1 MARTAV
7 VILNLNTK
15 DYLEAFLPALI
26 KSTKGLDAEVV
37 VADNGSSDGSL
48 SLVGEKFPC
57 VRTIALDEN
66 TGFTGGYNRAI
77 ARLLDGEDAPEYIVL
92 INSDIE
98 VDESWLESLIAQ
110 LDSDPQ
116 CGVCG
121 PKLHKLLYKDGSYHR
136 STMFEYAG
144 AAGGLIDRNGFPFC
158 RGRILGR
165 VEEDKGQ
172 YDDADTAVFWI
183 SGACLATRASLW
195 RELGGLDQR
204 FFAHMEEIDFCW
216 RAALKGFSVRLVP
229 QSVVYH
235 IGGGTLGSD
244 SPFKL
249 RLNYRNCLMML
260 ENNLPRTVGAAAA
273 RKRLKRRMCIDNCA
287 ALAYLLLLKWESF
300 KAVRQAHREFKALSR
315 GLQGD
320 AVVSPLAGM
329 QDVSIFAEYFRK
341 R

>member
-1 MARTAV
+1 MAKTAI

-15 DYLEAFLPALI
+15 NYLEAFLPALI
-26 KSTKGLDAEVV
+26 KSTQGYDAEVV

-48 SLVGEKFPC
+48 SLVQDRFPC
-57 VRTIALDEN
+57 VRTIALGEN
-66 TGFTGGYNRAI
+66 TGFTGGYNKAI
-77 ARLLDGEDAPEYIVL
+77 AQLLDSKDAPEYIIL

-98 VDESWLESLIAQ
+98 VDESWLGPLISQ

-121 PKLHKLLYKDGSYHR
+121 PKLHKLMCKDGAYQRTS
-136 STMFEYAG
+136 MFEYAG
-144 AAGGLIDRNGFPFC
+144 AAGGLLDRDGFPLC

-165 VEEDKGQ
+165 VEEDNGQ
-172 YDDADTAVFWI
+172 YDAADPAVFWI

-195 RELGGLDQR
+195 KELGGLDAR

-216 RAALKGFSVRLVP
+216 RAALRGFSVRLVP

-249 RLNYRNCLMML
+249 KLNYRNCLMML
-260 ENNLPRTVGAAAA
+260 ENNLPLTVGASAA
-273 RKRLKRRMCIDNCA
+273 RKRLNRRICIDNCA
-287 ALAYLLLLKWESF
+287 ALAYLLSFKWKSY
-300 KAVRQAHREFKALSR
+300 KAVREAHREFKKMRR

-320 AVVSPLAGM
+320 AVSAPLAGM
-329 QDVSIFAEYFRK
+329 LDVSIFSEYLK
-341 R
+341 KS